1 MNSMF
6 SASGWMLLGC
16 LSCAE
21 YAAAQLTLTQSAPI
35 KGKATLELSSSTI
48 QRGKTFIA
56 GPSIQP
62 SVWVFTSFGLGIGA
76 WGAAPLEN
84 RDGDDPVFYEQN
96 QGEFVKVDT
105 YLGYKL
111 LDTEFLTVES
121 ILAQYYFPQESL
133 LENPRMRDFITKVTV
148 PVFLKPFVS
157 VAYGLSGA
165 IRRDYYIEAGVQAVL
180 LRREQHSLSMAALST
195 YRNPD
200 KTTPAKQEGVGHS
213 QVSLA
218 YSYGGVRLAGNYI
231 FAGRDEVLAVNDVTQ
246 YSTSVGYTASF

>member
-1 MNSMF
+1 
-6 SASGWMLLGC
+6 
-16 LSCAE
+16 
-21 YAAAQLTLTQSAPI
+21 
-35 KGKATLELSSSTI
+35 
-48 QRGKTFIA
+48 
-56 GPSIQP
+56 
-62 SVWVFTSFGLGIGA
+62 
-76 WGAAPLEN
+76 
-84 RDGDDPVFYEQN
+84 
-96 QGEFVKVDT
+96 
-105 YLGYKL
+105 
-111 LDTEFLTVES
+111 
-121 ILAQYYFPQESL
+121 
-133 LENPRMRDFITKVTV
+133 MRDFITKVTV

-165 IRRDYYIEAGVQAVL
+165 IRRDYYIEAGVQEVL

-200 KTTPAKQEGVGHS
+200 ETTPAKQEGVGHS